1 MRGVLTVTNV
11 TAKGAVIASGA
22 EHARTFWRRFLGLMG
37 RPGLPTDGGLLISG
51 DSSIHTFLMRFP
63 IDVVYLDREGRVL
76 RRDSRMG
83 PGRIGPL
90 VRGCAHVLEL
100 APGRLDEVPV
110 EVGDQLT
117 WS

>member
-11 TAKGAVIASGA
+11 TAKGAVVAKRA
-22 EHARTFWRRFLGLMG
+22 EHARTFWRRLLGLMG
-37 RPGLPTDGGLLISG
+37 RSGLPSDGGLLISG
-51 DSSIHTFLMRFP
+51 DSSIHTFFMRFP

-76 RRDSRMG
+76 RRDPRMG
-83 PGRIGPL
+83 PGRIGPV

-100 APGRLDEVPV
+100 APGRLDDVPV